1 MLVEVAAFVE
11 EPMSGSGQAG
21 RPPSQATA
29 LRRLPGLVLEV
40 ESERI
45 VL

>member
-1 MLVEVAAFVE
+1 MLVEVAALVK
-11 EPMSGSGQAG
+11 EPMSGQAG
-21 RPPSQATA
+21 RPRSQATA